1 MLIAI
6 MMCDEETKKVLLREY
21 IDKFISKKNPLYTL
35 LMIKN
40 GQVSFLFIIIIG
52 LRVTKIRVYIFNF
65 YS

>member
-21 IDKFISKKNPLYTL
+21 IDKFISKKNPLSTL
-35 LMIKN
+35 LIIKN

>member
-21 IDKFISKKNPLYTL
+21 IDKFISNKNPLYTL

-40 GQVSFLFIIIIG
+40 GQVRFLFIIIIG

>member
-52 LRVTKIRVYIFNF
+52 LRVTKIRV
-65 YS
+65 

>member
-21 IDKFISKKNPLYTL
+21 IDKFISKKNPLSTL

>member
-40 GQVSFLFIIIIG
+40 GQVRFLFIIIIG
-52 LRVTKIRVYIFNF
+52 LRVTKIRVYIFN
-65 YS
+65 YCS

>member
-40 GQVSFLFIIIIG
+40 GQVNFLFIILIG

>member
-52 LRVTKIRVYIFNF
+52 LRVTKIRVYIFNY